1 MRRIE
6 IFSTVLL
13 VSVGFIGFFG
23 SLFGDEEGTGA
34 LVAGLAFIVGGLA
47 FFAYLIVSLK
57 KKGCPIWCSSDP
69 SVSGRRRFHR
79 WNETGERDG
88 GYRILECS
96 KCGVRREAPNEWGHI
111 W

>member
-13 VSVGFIGFFG
+13 VSVGLIGFFG

-47 FFAYLIVSLK
+47 FSLIS
-57 KKGCPIWCSSDP
+57 W
-69 SVSGRRRFHR
+69 
-79 WNETGERDG
+79 
-88 GYRILECS
+88 
-96 KCGVRREAPNEWGHI
+96 
-111 W
+111 